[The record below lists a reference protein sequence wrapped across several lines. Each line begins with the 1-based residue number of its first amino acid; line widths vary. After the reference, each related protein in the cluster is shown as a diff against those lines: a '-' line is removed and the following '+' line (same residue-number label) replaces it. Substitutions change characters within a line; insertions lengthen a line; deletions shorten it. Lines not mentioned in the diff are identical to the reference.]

1 MTRFLIVV
9 AAVTSMNG
17 CAGARVESPSAAQA
31 VLKDRSGLQVSA
43 ATFTEGSAGV
53 RIQLTASG
61 LRPGAKGIHI
71 HAVGKCEP
79 PEFTSAGAHFNPIGK
94 KHGLKN
100 PEGAHAGDLPNLI
113 VSDTG
118 SASFDVTSKT
128 VTLQSGSP
136 TSLFGPDGTSL
147 VIHAEQDDEKTDP
160 AGNSGARI
168 ACGVITR

>member
-17 CAGARVESPSAAQA
+17 CAGAREESPSAAQA

>member
-9 AAVTSMNG
+9 AVGTLMSG
-17 CAGARVESPSAAQA
+17 CASASVDSRSAAQA
-31 VLKDRSGLQVSA
+31 VLKDRGGVQVAA

-71 HAVGKCEP
+71 HTVGKCEP
-79 PEFTSAGAHFNPIGK
+79 PDFTSAGAHFNPIDR
-94 KHGLKN
+94 KHGRQN

-128 VTLQSGSP
+128 VTLQTGSP

>member
-1 MTRFLIVV
+1 MTRFLIVM
-9 AAVTSMNG
+9 AVGTFMSG
-17 CAGARVESPSAAQA
+17 CASARVESPSAAQA
-31 VLKDRSGLQVSA
+31 VLKDRNGLQVAA

-53 RIQLTASG
+53 RIRVTASG

-71 HAVGKCEP
+71 HTVGKCEP
-79 PEFTSAGAHFNPIGK
+79 PEFISAGAHFNPIGK
-94 KHGLKN
+94 KHGLQN

-118 SASFDVTSKT
+118 SASFDVTTKA

-147 VIHAEQDDEKTDP
+147 VIHAQQDDEKTDP
-160 AGNSGARI
+160 TGDSGGRI
-168 ACGVITR
+168 ACGVIAR

>member
-1 MTRFLIVV
+1 MTRFLIV
-9 AAVTSMNG
+9 AAVGTFMSG

-31 VLKDRSGLQVSA
+31 ILKDRVGLQVA
-43 ATFTEGSAGV
+43 TATFTEGSAGV
-53 RIQLTASG
+53 RIQVTASG

-71 HAVGKCEP
+71 HTVGKCEP

-94 KHGLKN
+94 KHGLQN

-118 SASFDVTSKT
+118 SASFDVTTKA
-128 VTLQSGSP
+128 VTLQTGSP

-147 VIHAEQDDEKTDP
+147 VIHAQPDDEKTDP
-160 AGNSGARI
+160 TGNSGDRI

>member
-1 MTRFLIVV
+1 MMRFLIVV
-9 AAVTSMNG
+9 AVGTLMSG
-17 CAGARVESPSAAQA
+17 CASARVESPSAARA
-31 VLKDRSGLQVSA
+31 VLEDRAGLQVAA

-71 HAVGKCEP
+71 HTVGKCELP
-79 PEFTSAGAHFNPIGK
+79 GFTSAGAHFNPTGK
-94 KHGLKN
+94 KHGRQN

-118 SASFDVTSKT
+118 SASFDVTTKT
-128 VTLQSGSP
+128 VTLQSGPP

-147 VIHAEQDDEKTDP
+147 VIHAQPDDEKTDP
-160 AGNSGARI
+160 TGNSGDRI